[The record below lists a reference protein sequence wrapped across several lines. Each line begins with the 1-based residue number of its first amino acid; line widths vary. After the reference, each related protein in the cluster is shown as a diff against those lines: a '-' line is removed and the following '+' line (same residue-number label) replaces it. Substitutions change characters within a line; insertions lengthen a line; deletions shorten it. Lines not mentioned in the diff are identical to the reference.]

1 MEDEWQHSRFTTAQ
15 YRLSA
20 SMNLLVHFHLIVSMH
35 CVVQF
40 NRFQTITFRFTA
52 KIQNYFPNDH
62 DRRLTHNISIHWYSI
77 FEARSKFK
85 LISRFVFV
93 FMFVY
98 ATRSYLSTH
107 QNRQFCMH
115 ICTVSIKSFYFEF
128 SYFWWIVFCILY
140 FVLLCVFKHTS
151 ITNACFDWL

>member
-1 MEDEWQHSRFTTAQ
+1 MTTFSFHHRTIPTKCFDEFISSFSFDCIHALRRTIQSIP
-15 YRLSA
+15 
-20 SMNLLVHFHLIVSMH
+20 N
-35 CVVQF
+35 
-40 NRFQTITFRFTA
+40 ITFRFTA